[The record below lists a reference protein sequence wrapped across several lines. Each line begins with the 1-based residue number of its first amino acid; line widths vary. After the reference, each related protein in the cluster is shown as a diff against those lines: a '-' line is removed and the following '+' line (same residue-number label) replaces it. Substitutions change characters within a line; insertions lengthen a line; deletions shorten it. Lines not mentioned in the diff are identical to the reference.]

1 MATSRSER
9 RLLIAN
15 RSEIALRVLRGVRDE
30 GWTAIAVYSEADRR
44 SLHAAL
50 ADEAHLLGPA
60 AAAESYLNIP
70 RLLEVA
76 RRSRATHV
84 HPGYGFLAENAEFA
98 QACAD
103 AGLVFV
109 GPPAAAIR
117 AMGDKVAAREA
128 ARRAGVPIIPGTAGL
143 TLTPK
148 ESAAMAEE
156 IGYPVLIK
164 ASFGGGGKGMRLCRN
179 DKELIASLELARGE
193 AGRAFGNDTV
203 YLERALDRP
212 RHIEIQILC
221 DMHGRGIHLGER
233 ECSIQRRHQK
243 LIEESPSM
251 AVDPELRRRMGEA
264 AVRLALGIGYQ
275 NAGTVEFL
283 VTPDGGFYFLEMN
296 TRLQVEHPV
305 TEAVTG
311 IDLVRA
317 QLRIA
322 LGEPLRWTQEE
333 IRPQGWAI
341 ECRICAEDP
350 SRNFL
355 PTSGKIV
362 RARPPQGPGV
372 RNDWGVET
380 GSEVPVLYD
389 PLLGKIITWGGNRE
403 QARERML
410 RALEETRIEGIP
422 TNLSFHRWALNRPEF
437 IEGKLHTGFIEELFR
452 PEDLADPEEET
463 LLARI
468 AAVAAYRDRES
479 PGAGATGV
487 AASGATGSGTA
498 AADPLAP
505 RRSAWR
511 RAGRRGEG

>member
-1 MATSRSER
+1 
-9 RLLIAN
+9 
-15 RSEIALRVLRGVRDE
+15 
-30 GWTAIAVYSEADRR
+30 
-44 SLHAAL
+44 
-50 ADEAHLLGPA
+50 
-60 AAAESYLNIP
+60 
-70 RLLEVA
+70 
-76 RRSRATHV
+76 
-84 HPGYGFLAENAEFA
+84 
-98 QACAD
+98 
-103 AGLVFV
+103 
-109 GPPAAAIR
+109 
-117 AMGDKVAAREA
+117 
-128 ARRAGVPIIPGTAGL
+128 
-143 TLTPK
+143 
-148 ESAAMAEE
+148 MAEA

-164 ASFGGGGKGMRLCRN
+164 AAFGGGGKGMRLCRN

-203 YLERALDRP
+203 YLERAVLRP
-212 RHIEIQILC
+212 RHIEIQVLC
-221 DMHGRGIHLGER
+221 DAHGAGIHLGER

-251 AVDPELRRRMGEA
+251 AVDGELRRRMGEA

-283 VTPDGGFYFLEMN
+283 LAPEGEFYFLEMN

-322 LGEPLRWTQEE
+322 LGEPLPWKQED
-333 IRPQGWAI
+333 IRPQGWSI

-350 SRNFL
+350 ARNFL

-362 RARPPQGPGV
+362 WARPPQGPGV

-389 PLLGKIITWGGNRE
+389 PLLGKLITWGGDRE

-410 RALEETRIEGIP
+410 RALAESRIEGIP
-422 TNLSFHRWALNRPEF
+422 TNLGFHRWALSRPEF

-452 PEDLADPEEET
+452 PEELVTPEEEM

-468 AAVAAYRDRES
+468 AAVAAYRERES
-479 PGAGATGV
+479 PGVASGAYGAAAPGAGAPGF
-487 AASGATGSGTA
+487 AASGAGGGPGTM
-498 AADPLAP
+498 ADPLAP
-505 RRSAWR
+505 NHSPWK
-511 RAGRRGEG
+511 RAGRSRSR